1 MTTSSETTPQTTE
14 RVKVVVVSDF
24 VCPWC
29 YVGLT
34 ELEKLE
40 RDYPVDISW
49 APFLL
54 DPSVP
59 PEGRTT
65 TPRQQ
70 PGDPPSP
77 VEQRAES
84 AGLHFQ
90 RGRTFRPNSHL
101 ALETATFAQETNAS
115 HEVQEALHKALY
127 GAHFETLENIGD
139 IDTLVRLGTEAG
151 LDGTALREALEQRT
165 YRDQVDEEIGMV
177 QELGVSAVPTFI
189 FNNEYAIVG
198 AETYPAFQ
206 RMMEHFGYAPPEG
219 SEVPPETYRLTFD
232 EGNDKTGE

>member
-1 MTTSSETTPQTTE
+1 MTTSTPNG
-14 RVKVVVVSDF
+14 RVQVVVVSDF

-59 PEGRTT
+59 PEGRTHP
-65 TPRQQ
+65 PRQ
-70 PGDPPSP
+70 PEGDPPSP
-77 VEQRAES
+77 VEQRAMS
-84 AGLHFQ
+84 AGLQFK

-101 ALETATFAQETNAS
+101 ALEAATYGQQSGAS
-115 HEVQEALHKALY
+115 DEVNKRFHRALY
-127 GAHFETLENIGD
+127 HAHFETLEDIGS
-139 IDTLVRLGTEAG
+139 IETLVRIGAESG
-151 LDGTALREALEQRT
+151 LNADGLREALETRQ
-165 YRDQVDEEIGMV
+165 YRDQVDEEISVV
-177 QELGVSAVPTFI
+177 QEIGVSAVPTFI

-206 RMMEHFGYAPPEG
+206 RMMEHFGYPPPEG
-219 SEVPPETYRLTFD
+219 AEAPPDTYRLTFD
-232 EGNDKTGE
+232 APKTGE